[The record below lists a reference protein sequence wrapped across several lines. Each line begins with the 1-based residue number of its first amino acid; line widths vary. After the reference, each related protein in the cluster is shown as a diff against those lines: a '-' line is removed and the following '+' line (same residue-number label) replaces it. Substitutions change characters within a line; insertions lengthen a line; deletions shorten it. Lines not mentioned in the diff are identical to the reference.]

1 MNLAR
6 QHFRKHQAKS
16 AAEQAAEF
24 GSMKKCNGIR
34 AATYAAQQ

>member
-24 GSMKKCNGIR
+24 GSMKN
-34 AATYAAQQ
+34 ATAYELQHAAQQ

>member
-24 GSMKKCNGIR
+24 GSMKMHGIR